1 MRLVTISM
9 VFVVLLTG
17 CAAPGVGIPGGDEL
31 ARAWRYGQHLLPQ
44 SALRENQFKS
54 ISEIRA
60 YPDAWVELVAANKI
74 KPEIKL
80 PAVVYLHGCAGN
92 RNGDYWGKLV
102 NGLGFAFFA
111 PDSLARPRES
121 LCDTGNM
128 KKLRIPLRNSE
139 LRYARRQLKRLDWI
153 DQSRIVLL
161 GFSEGAQTAA
171 AYSGDEFAAIVLM
184 GTNCRFSGGSPKAAS
199 SIAVLS
205 LMGKNDRYYEG
216 LGCRIKRTVS
226 GSKSRVIDGAGH
238 NLRNNKE
245 AVSEIRKFLQ
255 YVLRD

>member
-102 NGLGFAFFA
+102 NGLGFAFF
-111 PDSLARPRES
+111 
-121 LCDTGNM
+121 CT
-128 KKLRIPLRNSE
+128 
-139 LRYARRQLKRLDWI
+139 RQLGAA
-153 DQSRIVLL
+153 QRIAMRY
-161 GFSEGAQTAA
+161 GQHEKTENPAA
-171 AYSGDEFAAIVLM
+171 
-184 GTNCRFSGGSPKAAS
+184 
-199 SIAVLS
+199 
-205 LMGKNDRYYEG
+205 
-216 LGCRIKRTVS
+216 
-226 GSKSRVIDGAGH
+226 
-238 NLRNNKE
+238 
-245 AVSEIRKFLQ
+245 
-255 YVLRD
+255 